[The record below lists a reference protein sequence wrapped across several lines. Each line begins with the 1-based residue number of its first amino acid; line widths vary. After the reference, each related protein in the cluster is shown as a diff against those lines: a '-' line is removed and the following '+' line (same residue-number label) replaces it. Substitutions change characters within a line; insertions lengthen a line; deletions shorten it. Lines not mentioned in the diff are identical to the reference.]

1 MPAIL
6 ELWKTGIRKIK
17 TCVVAGDL
25 RWHDLPT
32 EYLGK
37 GQIRLEVAKETHL
50 WIPYKDVFH
59 SGYIV
64 KNGYQGHK
72 CDAVLLADR
81 PVYPYLM
88 NIQLKW

>member
-1 MPAIL
+1 MIVGMPAIL

-50 WIPYKDVFH
+50 
-59 SGYIV
+59 
-64 KNGYQGHK
+64 
-72 CDAVLLADR
+72 
-81 PVYPYLM
+81 
-88 NIQLKW
+88 